1 MILGIAAS
9 SSMAAPIGPL
19 RKFGAISVTNMAIP
33 IATGTA
39 INMDNTVVIAV
50 PNRFVAAPNDPFTG
64 FQSVEVINRRK
75 PNFSIEGYDSRINT
89 YRIPRIS
96 RRTDTDA
103 MAVMEEKIIS
113 TGFFFGRI
121 VKCLPF

>member
-1 MILGIAAS
+1 MMLGIAAS

-50 PNRFVAAPNDPFTG
+50 PKRLVAAPNDSFTG
-64 FQSVEVINRRK
+64 FQSVEEINPHK
-75 PNFSIEGYDSRINT
+75 PNFSIERDDSEINVK
-89 YRIPRIS
+89 RIPTINAM
-96 RRTDTDA
+96 TDRDA
-103 MAVMEEKIIS
+103 RPETSKKIKS
-113 TGFFFGRI
+113 TGFF
-121 VKCLPF
+121 L